1 MLDGHRANPD
11 TGCVGCPVKL
21 GTVLTL
27 TQTRGKALKR
37 NMRSGFTLVELM
49 VVIGILGLLV
59 GILAVAVIPKLTE
72 AKNKLEIK
80 QLGDIKTAFDN
91 ISIDKSKAGLL
102 QKAPLKEARGRKFY
116 EAAFKKKL
124 LNDDLV
130 GKIVSL
136 NSGDTSA
143 DKAFITDENMELG
156 ELNCSYT
163 APIGGELLVLMKKT
177 GKLRKVLITFNA
189 RNWLNYADHGTIIQF
204 SDGET
209 ADYMNKDTAATE
221 YQIDADT
228 WDTNAGD
235 IIGNKPPFDKT
246 YE

>member
-1 MLDGHRANPD
+1 
-11 TGCVGCPVKL
+11 
-21 GTVLTL
+21 
-27 TQTRGKALKR
+27 
-37 NMRSGFTLVELM
+37 MRSGFTLVELM

-91 ISIDKSKAGLL
+91 ISIDKSKAGQL
-102 QKAPLKEARGRKFY
+102 QKAPLKEARGRKFF
-116 EAAFKKKL
+116 EVAFKKKL

-228 WDTNAGD
+228 WDTNPAD